1 MSRIPWLVL
10 FSAAALSGCAAG
22 SAEQQAI
29 DRAAAALGGRD
40 RIAAVKTLLVS
51 GEGTAYS
58 VGSDQLIDTNQ
69 RTFRLTGYKQAIDVV
84 AARAL
89 VEQTRTPNTPNFA
102 GQAPARQVQGI
113 DGEVAYNVAANGN
126 RTPIANEVT
135 VVARRANIYHHPLT
149 IVRAALDPAAVV
161 ANARTE
167 GNETLVDV
175 TTASGVRLRLGLD
188 TMTGLP
194 TRVVSTTAGQN
205 ILGDVDIETSFAD
218 YRDVNGLI
226 LPARLERKT
235 DRFRDFAITV
245 ATVVDGE
252 TGDLAAPA
260 GARSAPAAGAAE
272 RSTVAAEE
280 IAKGI
285 WHLTG
290 TTHHSVLVEFADH
303 LTLIEAPN
311 EDRALGIF
319 AKARELRPDKP
330 LTTLINTH
338 HHFDHSAGV
347 RAAASEGLTIVTHK
361 SNAAFYRHAVTRP
374 RTILPDTLSE
384 NPNPPVL
391 ELVTVDEEMTLSDPS
406 TRVARSGLDEAMT
419 LVMYRI
425 ANNTHADN
433 NLMIYFPRERL
444 LVQADIFMPRDPRTL
459 GHAPWVSNLRDNIE
473 ARKLSIDRHVPLHGR
488 IVPHSEFL
496 QVVKDGY
503 DRTVVKEPP
512 AYRYS
517 PS

>member
-1 MSRIPWLVL
+1 MSRIPGLVL
-10 FSAAALSGCAAG
+10 LSAVTLAGCSAG

-40 RIAAVKTLLVS
+40 RIAAVKTLVVS

-69 RTFRLTGYKQAIDVV
+69 RTFTLTGYKQAIDV
-84 AARAL
+84 AGARSL

-102 GQAPARQVQGI
+102 GQAPARQAQGI

-135 VVARRANIYHHPLT
+135 VAARRANIYHHPLT
-149 IVRAALDPAAVV
+149 IVRAALDPAAMV

-188 TMTGLP
+188 AMTGLP
-194 TRVVSTTAGQN
+194 TRVTSTTAGEN
-205 ILGDVDIETSFAD
+205 ILGDVDIETSFAN
-218 YRDVNGLI
+218 YRDVNGLK

-235 DRFRDFAITV
+235 DRFRDFAINV

-260 GARSAPAAGAAE
+260 GARAAPVAAAAE
-272 RSTVAAEE
+272 RSTVAVEE

-319 AKARELRPDKP
+319 ARAKELRPGKP

-347 RAAASEGLTIVTHK
+347 RAAVSEGLTIVTHR
-361 SNAAFYRHAVTRP
+361 SNAAFYEAAVKRP
-374 RTILPDTLSE
+374 RTILPDTLSQ
-384 NPNPPVL
+384 NPNPPAL
-391 ELVTVDEEMTLSDPS
+391 KLVTVDEEMTLE
-406 TRVARSGLDEAMT
+406 DEMMT

-433 NLMIYFPRERL
+433 NLMIHFPRERL

-473 ARKLSIDRHVPLHGR
+473 ARKLAIDRHVPLHGR

-512 AYRYS
+512 PYRYS